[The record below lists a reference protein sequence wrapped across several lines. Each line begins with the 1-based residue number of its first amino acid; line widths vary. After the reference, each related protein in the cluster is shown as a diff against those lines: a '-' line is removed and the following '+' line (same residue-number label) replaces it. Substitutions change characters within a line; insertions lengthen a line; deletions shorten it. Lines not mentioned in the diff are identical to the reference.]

1 MHILIIDNY
10 DSFVFNI
17 AQLVRESPFKAQCTV
32 KRCDSVLERD
42 FAVCSGLIL
51 SPGPGL
57 PLEAEGLMDI
67 IRLYSRRLPM
77 LGICLGMQAIAQYSG
92 CELRRL
98 EKPLHG
104 HKSHLNIL
112 MPDNP
117 LMYGMAQGTTIGRY
131 HSWVVEPAGISP
143 EIAVTATDE
152 QGNIM
157 AISHRKLPLFG
168 VQFHPESVISACGPR
183 IISNFLNLCN
193 KNGRP

>member
-1 MHILIIDNY
+1 MFGSYTLAR
-10 DSFVFNI
+10 SG
-17 AQLVRESPFKAQCTV
+17 T
-32 KRCDSVLERD
+32 
-42 FAVCSGLIL
+42 AVG
-51 SPGPGL
+51 
-57 PLEAEGLMDI
+57 
-67 IRLYSRRLPM
+67 SRRPNGYNPSVQPTAAHARDM
-77 LGICLGMQAIAQYSG
+77 SRHAGYSAI
-92 CELRRL
+92 LRMRTPKTG
-98 EKPLHG
+98 KPLHG